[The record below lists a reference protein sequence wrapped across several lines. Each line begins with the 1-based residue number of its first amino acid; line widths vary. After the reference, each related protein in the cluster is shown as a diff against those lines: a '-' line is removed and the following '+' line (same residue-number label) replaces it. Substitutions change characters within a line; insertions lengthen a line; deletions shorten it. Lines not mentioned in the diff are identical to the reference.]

1 MLLCKC
7 VSLSTYFLINKNEML
22 LKKLFHLIVGPQGLL
37 NKLSLK
43 SGHLSKHYHP
53 QLILEYNSNAQCL
66 NTLRVL
72 FDNLLTF
79 NFQLA
84 KKKVEHKENREIAM
98 FLRYVSDL

>member
-1 MLLCKC
+1 MC
-7 VSLSTYFLINKNEML
+7 LSINFFIEKIEML
-22 LKKLFHLIVGPQGLL
+22 LNKLFHLTVGPQGLL

-84 KKKVEHKENREIAM
+84 KKNLHIKKTGK
-98 FLRYVSDL
+98 

>member
-1 MLLCKC
+1 
-7 VSLSTYFLINKNEML
+7 ML
-22 LKKLFHLIVGPQGLL
+22 LKKLFHFIVGPQGLL

-66 NTLRVL
+66 NTLGVL

-84 KKKVEHKENREIAM
+84 KKKLHVKKTEK
-98 FLRYVSDL
+98 

>member
-1 MLLCKC
+1 
-7 VSLSTYFLINKNEML
+7 ML
-22 LKKLFHLIVGPQGLL
+22 LKKLFHLIVGHQGLL

-84 KKKVEHKENREIAM
+84 KKK
-98 FLRYVSDL
+98 LRIKKTKK